1 MGVGIGIGLGFAMTV
16 AEASGPGSER
26 GPADEG
32 ETGED
37 EEDGGGDLPE
47 AETPFHELLHG
58 LDSGDFFLEGAQGF
72 AGGEVRHGAASET
85 EEERHAHEGAET
97 SQTGQGR

>member
-1 MGVGIGIGLGFAMTV
+1 MGLGIGLGFAMAI
-16 AEASGPGSER
+16 AETSRPGSER

-32 ETGED
+32 KTGED

-72 AGGEVRHGAASET
+72 ARGEVGHGAAGET
-85 EEERHAHEGAET
+85 EE
-97 SQTGQGR
+97 